1 MKNNKSVKKR
11 KKKRILAVCHDAGG
25 AELVSAYVKKNIG
38 RYDFACAAFG
48 PAEKI
53 FKRKKI
59 GKLAAVRKKSPLELL
74 HGAKGFSMVLT
85 GTSWGS
91 SIELDFIKEAKLR
104 GVKSAA
110 YLDHW
115 TNYRERFGY
124 PRKNWR
130 ENLPDEI
137 WVGDKYALKI
147 AYRNFKKIKIKFS
160 PNLYFKEIK
169 ENCEKRVGVKPAGIL
184 FLSEPVGGSVNCFG
198 DADKKRASEFEI
210 LKMLLDF
217 CAGQK
222 IKNRIIIRLHPS
234 EKTGKYD
241 KIISKY
247 AGKLIIGK
255 SNLNNLVD
263 DIARAE
269 IVIGMESMAI
279 VVSLM
284 RGKKTASFL
293 PHKNIRCPLPFPGII
308 KLKTVKQLADFIS

>member
-1 MKNNKSVKKR
+1 MKNNKSIKKR
-11 KKKRILAVCHDAGG
+11 EKNRILAVCHDAGG
-25 AELVSAYVKKNIG
+25 AEIVSAYVKKNIG
-38 RYDFACAAFG
+38 RYDFSCVAPG
-48 PAEKI
+48 PAKKI
-53 FKRKKI
+53 FKRKKLV
-59 GKLAAVRKKSPLELL
+59 KLIAPGGKSPLELL
-74 HGAKGFSMVLT
+74 SGAKGFNMVLT

-91 SIELDFIKEAKLR
+91 SVELDFIKEAKRR

-137 WVGDKYALKI
+137 WVGDKYAFSM
-147 AYRNFKKIKIKFS
+147 AAGNFKKIKVKFS

-169 ENCEKRVGVKPAGIL
+169 ENCGKSANAKPEGIL

-198 DADKKRASEFEI
+198 DAEREGASEFEI

-222 IKNRIIIRLHPS
+222 IKNKIIIRLHPS
-234 EKTGKYD
+234 EKSRKYD
-241 KIISKY
+241 KILPAYADKLNIAKSKNE
-247 AGKLIIGK
+247 
-255 SNLNNLVD
+255 NLLD

-269 IVIGMESMAI
+269 VVIGMESMAL

-284 RGKKTASFL
+284 CGKKTVSFL
-293 PHKNIRCPLPFPGII
+293 PGERMKCPLPFPGVI
-308 KLKTVKQLADFIS
+308 KTKTVNQLKSLIL